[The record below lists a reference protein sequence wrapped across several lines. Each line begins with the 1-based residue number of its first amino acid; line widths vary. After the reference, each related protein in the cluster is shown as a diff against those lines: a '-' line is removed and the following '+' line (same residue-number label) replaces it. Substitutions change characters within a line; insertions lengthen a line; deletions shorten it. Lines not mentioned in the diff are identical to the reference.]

1 MTELDATDKKILNV
15 LSKEAKLS
23 FREVAKQAGISPA
36 TVMNRVRLLEQ
47 EGIIK
52 RYSASINYEKAGY
65 DVGVVIHVRV
75 SKGRLM
81 DVEKKIASDPHVVS
95 LYDITGHFD
104 AIVVAYFKNRRALDN
119 FLKKIQTFDFV
130 ERTETVLILN
140 TIKEGNAEIG

>member
-1 MTELDATDKKILNV
+1 MMELDDIDKKILNV

-23 FREVAKQAGISPA
+23 FRDVSKKVGISPA
-36 TVMNRVRLLEQ
+36 TVMNRVRLLEK

-52 RYSASINYEKAGY
+52 RYAASINYEKAGY

-119 FLKKIQTFDFV
+119 FLKKIQTYDFV
-130 ERTETVLILN
+130 ERTETVIILN
-140 TIKEGNAEIG
+140 AIKEGNAEIG